1 MATVDEVSDVVII
14 GAGWSGLLACKY
26 ALDENLSV
34 RVLEKRDDIGGVWK
48 YSSDPSITTVMKNST
63 TSSSNTVT
71 EISDFPMPMEIGD
84 FPKHWDIHKYL
95 NDFADTHNLKRH
107 IHFNTSVQKTYKIH
121 GIWNIETSNNK
132 EYQARNMIVCS
143 GVHQK
148 ANSELEKGVL
158 KDFTGDV
165 RHSGYLKEFVEE
177 HRGKRLMII
186 GGGET
191 ASDIMD
197 EW

>member
-1 MATVDEVSDVVII
+1 MATVDEISDVVII

-26 ALDENLSV
+26 ALDERLSV
-34 RVLEKRDDIGGVWK
+34 RVLEKREDIGGVWK
-48 YSSDPSITTVMKNST
+48 YSPDPDITTVMKNST

-71 EISDFPMPMEIGD
+71 EISDFPMPAEIRD
-84 FPKHWDIHKYL
+84 FPKHWNIHNYL
-95 NDFADTHNLKRH
+95 NDFANKHNLKRH
-107 IHFNTSVQKTYKIH
+107 IHFNTSVKQTYKIH
-121 GIWNIETSNNK
+121 GVWNIETNNNK
-132 EYQARNMIVCS
+132 EYRARNMIVCS

-148 ANSELEKGVL
+148 ANCEMETGIL

-165 RHSGYLKEFVEE
+165 RHSGNLKEFIEA
-177 HRGKRLMII
+177 HRGKRVMII